1 MNRIRA
7 ISLLLLLSACAAEDA
22 GDVAFVQRAIPA
34 VLGRKA
40 RGAYE
45 IEALANIASDPAYGR
60 EAVINILMKQPEH
73 QDYWTWVLAD
83 ALRMRRTDNL
93 RQDADCWAQGQ
104 LDDSELEA
112 LGIHLQDAS
121 IDDAFSSTWN
131 LNDAL
136 RASVVVDDLSVAW
149 RAYLPALT
157 APMVSGDKSKVAD
170 QFRKVYLGRDIGC
183 IACHSSAYGTTD
195 EIGSNTW
202 DRHATTGWDIE
213 SSVFSGADTPNFN
226 SGTSSA
232 TDYADGEQTWQDQ
245 ACGGCHGADGASVV
259 NDKRLS
265 TRVPVLSDD
274 QITAAVRE
282 GPSWMPAYDTSA
294 ISAGALEKLIV
305 YLRYEHGNPV
315 GLNEY
320 FEHKTVDADIDCG
333 GSLVQPWGV
342 AAECSDG
349 LEMECTDNTGA
360 AVFAGV
366 EGPTPDIGGLAHR
379 LREGLETLP
388 DELATRPVVV
398 DAIDLPT
405 MDGGAAYAHQVAEVV
420 ADAILAEITGARGGL
435 DHGFSRNDDQRD
447 LRNGIID
454 ALVVAD
460 VGEPVR
466 LSLASA
472 LREGL
477 LETGFNAVA
486 PSASALDPYPFPMVF
501 NPWAARDPDSTEP
514 VEEHDDANSMGD
526 AVHRYSVPSLTSS
539 VSAALLWPDA
549 NLWPTDTWYGGA
561 FVQDIGGFRSD
572 ARPGRALWD
581 MQSLL
586 YWEATPGLCAD
597 RDASDTAEGADWVD
611 LLIAQSANQRL
622 EDVLGALRDRLL
634 SDAAITGD
642 ERTAIETAITTAFG
656 AAVSLDTAIVSNRV
670 AGSANFETALRDYC
684 GALVT
689 SPQFTLAGLPLVT
702 TVTLP
707 ALQICPAGETC
718 DVATLQAELI
728 SQLP

>member
-1 MNRIRA
+1 MNRVRTL
-7 ISLLLLLSACAAEDA
+7 SLLLLLPACVVEDA
-22 GDVAFVQRAIPA
+22 GDEAFVQRVIPA

-45 IEALANIASDPAYGR
+45 IQALTNIAADPSYGR
-60 EAVINILMKQPEH
+60 EAVVDVLMEQPEF

-83 ALRMRRTDNL
+83 TLRMRRVGDL
-93 RQDADCWAQGQ
+93 GQSADCWEQGL
-104 LDDSELEA
+104 LDPSELEP
-112 LGIHLQDAS
+112 LGIHLQDANV
-121 IDDAFSSTWN
+121 DEAFSSTWN

-136 RASVVVDDLSVAW
+136 RASLVVDDLSVAW
-149 RAYLPALT
+149 RAYLPAMT
-157 APMVSGDKSKVAD
+157 WPMVSGEKSKVAD
-170 QFRKVYLGRDIGC
+170 QFREVFLGRDPGC
-183 IACHSSAYGTTD
+183 IACHSSAYGETD
-195 EIGSNTW
+195 AIGTNTW
-202 DRHATTGWDIE
+202 DRHATAGWDIE
-213 SSVFSGADTPNFN
+213 SSLFSGPATPSFN
-226 SGTSSA
+226 TGNTTA
-232 TDYADGEQTWQDQ
+232 ADYADGEVLFQTN
-245 ACGGCHGADGASVV
+245 CISFCHGADGADVV

-265 TRVPVLSDD
+265 TRVPVLTDEE
-274 QITAAVRE
+274 IAAAVRE
-282 GPSWMPAYDTSA
+282 GPSWMTAFETAAVSDED
-294 ISAGALEKLIV
+294 LRKLTV
-305 YLRYEHGNPV
+305 YLRYEHGNPD

-320 FEHKTVDADIDCG
+320 FEHKTVDADVDCG
-333 GSLVQPWGV
+333 GSLLQPWGV
-342 AAECSDG
+342 DAACSNG
-349 LEMECTDNTGA
+349 LETDCEDAVGA
-360 AVFAGV
+360 SVFAGV

-388 DELATRPVVV
+388 DELAARPAAV

-405 MDGGAAYAHQVAEVV
+405 MDGGAAYAHQVAEVI

-435 DHGFSRNDDQRD
+435 AHGFSRNEDQRE
-447 LRNGIID
+447 LRDGIID

-466 LSLASA
+466 LSLSSA
-472 LREGL
+472 LKEGL
-477 LETGFNAVA
+477 LEDSFNAVA
-486 PSASALDPYPFPMVF
+486 PADSSLSPYVFPMIF
-501 NPWAARDPDSTEP
+501 NPWAARDPGSSDP
-514 VEEHDDANSMGD
+514 LVEGDDANSMGD
-526 AVHRYSVPSLTSS
+526 VVHRYSVPSLSSS
-539 VSAALLWPDA
+539 VSAALLWPEA
-549 NLWPTDTWYGGA
+549 NLWPSDTWYGGG
-561 FVQDIGGFRSD
+561 FVYDVGGYRSD
-572 ARPGRALWD
+572 AKPGRDQWD

-597 RDASDTAEGADWVD
+597 RDPGDTAEGADWVD

-656 AAVSLDTAIVSNRV
+656 AAVSLDTAIVSSRV